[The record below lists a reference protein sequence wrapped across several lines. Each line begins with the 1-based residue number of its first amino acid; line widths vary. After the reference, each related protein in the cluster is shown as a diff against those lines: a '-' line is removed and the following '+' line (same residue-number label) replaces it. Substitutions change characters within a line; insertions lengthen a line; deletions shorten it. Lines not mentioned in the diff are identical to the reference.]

1 MAGEVY
7 ALSADLVNYI
17 ATYPRP
23 KSWTIG
29 KEDQRM
35 AKWMRNH
42 PNASSIHWIS
52 ERCWIYD
59 HPKAGTT
66 YSRGFTFPDHVEE
79 IRAEGRRG
87 ISEEER
93 LRRGGEY
100 WQSYSTVS
108 KWRQV
113 YQPPS
118 KELSIEE
125 QIEALVE
132 GGGRW
137 TGQGW
142 RSDNGRGPE
151 AVHVDRLLFDNS
163 DSRLIAPDYDGVTRA
178 TRPNPTAA
186 GVTPGAPNIE
196 ANLPT
201 ARTTHF
207 GKDLFRDPSGLGSVS
222 YLRKRAANVQEGPTG
237 VPLGEGEYDIH
248 NLVRGPFEDGPTPE
262 PADMLSSGAA
272 NASSKASHTSM
283 PPSSSASSSAP
294 VVEDEPLKNE
304 PTSQIRVGQHAFAVP
319 AYDERF
325 LPAPSLRYDPATLS
339 LRQKRMLGR
348 SNGGTVAVHYLKR
361 NEWFFETALAL
372 IGRERMWD
380 DGVDAPAYPDSPYSS
395 NALLEPYSKT
405 ALAVSAVPPPAL
417 GSVMSASDTGLAE
430 DEIEVLPAL
439 WGGPRMYGSPIVL
452 ENGMI
457 VEGRRAEANREVV
470 VHRHTSRPLA
480 REEENVPAQTLGEA
494 VASRVG
500 RITGGGRAPMV
511 ALAEMDGVQIHVGGD
526 VGNEEMHADTVEQAP
541 AIAPGTDAPV
551 AAEESATAMPATAMP
566 ATLSVSASPSAAA
579 TSQPDLHSSPASSS
593 LAISSEATTTPS
605 TDTQTPEPE
614 QQSAASLP

>member
-7 ALSADLVNYI
+7 ALSADLVNYV

-23 KSWTIG
+23 NSWRVG

-35 AKWMRNH
+35 ARWMRNH

-66 YSRGFTFPDHVEE
+66 YSRGFTFPDHVEQ

-87 ISEEER
+87 ITEEER

-113 YQPPS
+113 YRPPT

-125 QIEALVE
+125 QVEALIE

-137 TGQGW
+137 QAQGW

-151 AVHVDRLLFDNS
+151 AVHVDRLLFDNT
-163 DSRLIAPDYDGVTRA
+163 DTRLIPTDYDGVQRA

-186 GVTPGAPNIE
+186 GVKPGAPNIE

-207 GKDLFRDPSGLGSVS
+207 GKDLFRDPDSLQSVS
-222 YLRKRAANVQEGPTG
+222 YLRKRAANVQEGPTR
-237 VPLGEGEYDIH
+237 PALGEGEYEVH
-248 NLVRGPFEDGPTPE
+248 NLVHGPFEDGPAPE
-262 PADMLSSGAA
+262 SPATGGGNSSTSA
-272 NASSKASHTSM
+272 ASSAAGAT
-283 PPSSSASSSAP
+283 PSTAP
-294 VVEDEPLKNE
+294 VAAEDGEEEDPAANE
-304 PTSQIRVGQHAFAVP
+304 PTSQIRIGQHAYTVP

-325 LPAPSLRYDPATLS
+325 LPSPSLRFDPSTLS
-339 LRQKRMLGR
+339 VREKRMLGR

-372 IGRERMWD
+372 IGRDRMWD
-380 DGVDAPAYPDSPYSS
+380 NGVDAPAYPDSPYST
-395 NALLEPYSKT
+395 NTLLEPYSKT
-405 ALAVSAVPPPAL
+405 PLAVSAVPPHAIEP
-417 GSVMSASDTGLAE
+417 SPRASDTGLPE

-439 WGGPRMYGSPIVL
+439 WGGARMYGSPIVL
-452 ENGMI
+452 DNGMI
-457 VEGRRAEANREVV
+457 LDGRRAEANREVLV
-470 VHRHTSRPLA
+470 NHAIRPVA
-480 REEENVPAQTLGEA
+480 PPQPPPQTLGEA
-494 VASRVG
+494 VASRVS
-500 RITGGGRAPMV
+500 RITGGGRVPMV
-511 ALAEMDGVQIHVGGD
+511 ALAEMDGAEILVGGD
-526 VGNEEMHADTVEQAP
+526 SSTADASEAAVALPKPAVEDEAP
-541 AIAPGTDAPV
+541 AMSQDAPSL
-551 AAEESATAMPATAMP
+551 AGSDDPSAP
-566 ATLSVSASPSAAA
+566 SASAEFSSAA
-579 TSQPDLHSSPASSS
+579 TSSATPTVSSS
-593 LAISSEATTTPS
+593 STSPQEAPRPSSSSTPLSEADSTTTADRPS
-605 TDTQTPEPE
+605 PSP
-614 QQSAASLP
+614 